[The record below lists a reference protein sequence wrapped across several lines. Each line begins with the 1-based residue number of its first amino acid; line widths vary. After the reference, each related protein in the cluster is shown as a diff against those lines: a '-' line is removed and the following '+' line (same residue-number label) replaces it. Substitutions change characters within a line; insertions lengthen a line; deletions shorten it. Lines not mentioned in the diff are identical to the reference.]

1 MAVRKRVCTRSVPLV
16 SDVWTDIHRVKH
28 NIYRDE
34 HPCQLPIH
42 LLERLL
48 LMSTDEEDTVLDPF
62 MGTGTTALAAKRLG
76 RKYIG
81 IELDAKYVEIA
92 KNKLSQ
98 EMSDSKLGDVW
109 VSFFLRKVATLRDI
123 DWHIIKPYFAIP
135 EDPKQVDFTRIELNQ
150 DIDEIR
156 NMRHISRR
164 NSRKKSLS
172 SRRSQDRTLF
182 DTDGE
187 PATQSHS

>member
-1 MAVRKRVCTRSVPLV
+1 
-16 SDVWTDIHRVKH
+16 
-28 NIYRDE
+28 
-34 HPCQLPIH
+34 
-42 LLERLL
+42 
-48 LMSTDEEDTVLDPF
+48 MSTDEEDTVLDPF

-81 IELDAKYVEIA
+81 IERDAKYVEIA